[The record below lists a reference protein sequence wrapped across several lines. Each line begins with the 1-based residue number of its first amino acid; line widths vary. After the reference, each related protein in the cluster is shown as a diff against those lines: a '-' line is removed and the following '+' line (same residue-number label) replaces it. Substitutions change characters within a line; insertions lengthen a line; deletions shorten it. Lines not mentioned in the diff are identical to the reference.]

1 MANHVSNYITVVG
14 NEAVIDKFADQVANK
29 TVEREIKNW
38 EGEPMT
44 IQEHVGIDELSFM
57 PKYNEDDSYNW
68 YCDNVGAKWAHIEDG
83 ADDYVNIVSAWS
95 PVSEFCSHLVE
106 YLSQVDPNVLIRH
119 QYEDEFRNFIGI
131 QIHWADEGVAES
143 DYEELQDSDLDDVMV
158 DKFPEWNEDDFDHYD
173 YHEKYDC
180 VPGEALD
187 DFVWNWMDEQWEDLY
202 RPFKKPTDEK
212 EGSFYGYNEKNDSY
226 VHGLD
231 D

>member
-1 MANHVSNYITVVG
+1 MANHVSNYITVIG
-14 NEAVIDKFADQVANK
+14 NEAVIDKFADEVANK

-44 IQEHVGIDELSFM
+44 IQEHVGVDELSFM

-68 YCDNVGAKWAHIEDG
+68 YCKNVGAKWAHIEDG

-95 PVSEFCSHLVE
+95 PVSDFCNHLVE
-106 YLSQVDPNVLIRH
+106 YLASIDPKVLIRH
-119 QYEDEFRNFIGI
+119 QYEDEFRNFVGI
-131 QIHWADEGVAES
+131 QIFWDDNGVAGS
-143 DYEELQDSDLDDVMV
+143 DYEELQDSDMGEDMLEM
-158 DKFPEWNEDDFDHYD
+158 FPDWEDDNFDHWD

-180 VPGEALD
+180 VPGEAFD
-187 DFVWNWMDEQWEDLY
+187 DYVWSWMEEQWEDLSS
-202 RPFKKPTDEK
+202 PFKEEK

>member
-1 MANHVSNYITVVG
+1 MANHVSNYITVIG
-14 NEAVIDKFADQVANK
+14 NEAVIDKFADEVANK

-44 IQEHVGIDELSFM
+44 IQEHVGVDELSFM

-68 YCDNVGAKWAHIEDG
+68 YCKNVGAKWAHIEDG

-95 PVSEFCSHLVE
+95 PVSDFCNHLVE
-106 YLSQVDPNVLIRH
+106 YLASIDPKVLIRH
-119 QYEDEFRNFIGI
+119 QYEDEFRNFVGI
-131 QIHWADEGVAES
+131 QIFWDDNGVAGS
-143 DYEELQDSDLDDVMV
+143 DYEELQDSDMGEDMLEM
-158 DKFPEWNEDDFDHYD
+158 FPEWEDDNFDHWD

-180 VPGEALD
+180 VPGEAFD
-187 DFVWNWMDEQWEDLY
+187 DYVWSWMEEQWEDLSS
-202 RPFKKPTDEK
+202 PFKEEK
-212 EGSFYGYNEKNDSY
+212 EGSFYGYNEKSDNY

>member
-1 MANHVSNYITVVG
+1 MANHVSNYITVIG
-14 NEAVIDKFADQVANK
+14 NEAVIDKFADEVANK

-44 IQEHVGIDELSFM
+44 IQEHVGVDELSFM

-68 YCDNVGAKWAHIEDG
+68 YCKNVGAKWAHIEDG

-95 PVSEFCSHLVE
+95 PVSDFCNHLVE
-106 YLSQVDPNVLIRH
+106 YLASIDPKVLIRH
-119 QYEDEFRNFIGI
+119 QYEDEFRNFVGI
-131 QIHWADEGVAES
+131 QIFWDDNGVAGS
-143 DYEELQDSDLDDVMV
+143 DYEELQDSDMGEDMLEM
-158 DKFPEWNEDDFDHYD
+158 FPEWEDDNFDHWD

-180 VPGEALD
+180 VPGEAFD
-187 DFVWNWMDEQWEDLY
+187 DYVWSWMEEQWEDLSS
-202 RPFKKPTDEK
+202 PFKEEK